1 MARKKFEELSLN
13 NAFLF
18 AAAMQDAETCQM
30 VLEII
35 LGRSVSNVAVHVEHT
50 LLYSS
55 DFRAVRLDVYAS
67 ENMEVAY
74 NLEMENWDK
83 EQLPKRSR
91 FHQAEMDVA
100 ALKPGEDFSDLK
112 PSYVIFICTFDPFG
126 YGLYR
131 YTFENR
137 CLERDFGL
145 GDECCRIFLSTK
157 GTNGDEVPKL
167 LVDFLRYVEDSSDA
181 CAAEIS
187 EQRIEKLHEKIRVL
201 KKSRTW
207 EAKYMTVEEYMKRAE
222 KQAMQDGMEEGMKQ
236 GMKQGLEQGMKQG
249 MEQGMLEGQEKG
261 QQRLLKLIELMSAG
275 DDAFLIPNLA
285 KEETLLKQM
294 YEKYHL

>member
-1 MARKKFEELSLN
+1 MARKRFEELNLN

-18 AAAMQDAETCQM
+18 AAAMQDVEICQM

-35 LGRSVSNVAVHVEHT
+35 LGRPVSNVAVHVEHT

-55 DFRAVRLDVYAS
+55 DFRTVRLDVYAS
-67 ENMEVAY
+67 ENVEVAY

-91 FHQAEMDVA
+91 FHQAEMDMA
-100 ALKPGEDFSDLK
+100 ALKPGADFSDLK

-145 GDECCRIFLSTK
+145 GDECYRIFLSTK
-157 GTNGDEVPKL
+157 GTNADEVPEL

-181 CAAEIS
+181 CVAEIS
-187 EQRIEKLHEKIRVL
+187 DQRIEKLHEKIRLL

-207 EAKYMTVEEYMKRAE
+207 EARYMTVEEYMKRAE
-222 KQAMQDGMEEGMKQ
+222 QRAMHEGRQKGLEEGLQ
-236 GMKQGLEQGMKQG
+236 EGLEKGLQKG
-249 MEQGMLEGQEKG
+249 LEKGLEKG
-261 QQRLLKLIELMSAG
+261 QQRLLKLIELMSVSE
-275 DDAFLIPNLA
+275 DASLIPKLA
-285 KEETLLKQM
+285 KEENLLKQM
-294 YEKYHL
+294 YEKYQL

>member
-18 AAAMQDAETCQM
+18 AAAMQDEETCQM

-35 LGRSVSNVAVHVEHT
+35 LGRPVFNVSVHVEHT

-67 ENMEVAY
+67 ENVEVAY

-91 FHQAEMDVA
+91 FHQAEMDMA
-100 ALKPGEDFSDLK
+100 ALKPGADFSDLK

-145 GDECCRIFLSTK
+145 GDECYRIFLSTK
-157 GTNGDEVPKL
+157 GTNADEVPEL

-181 CAAEIS
+181 CVAEIS
-187 EQRIEKLHEKIRVL
+187 DQRIENLHEKIRLL

-207 EAKYMTVEEYMKRAE
+207 EARYMTVEEYMKRAE
-222 KQAMQDGMEEGMKQ
+222 KRAMQEGRQKGLEEGLQ
-236 GMKQGLEQGMKQG
+236 EGLEKGLQKG
-249 MEQGMLEGQEKG
+249 LEKGLEKG
-261 QQRLLKLIELMSAG
+261 QQRLLKLIELMSVSE
-275 DDAFLIPNLA
+275 DASLIPKLA
-285 KEETLLKQM
+285 KEENLLKQM
-294 YEKYHL
+294 YEKYQL